1 MSILVMST
9 KKLIDEAESL
19 PVEERALLVDS
30 LLRTLNHPE
39 VEIDAEWVAVAQ
51 RRVSEM
57 RSGKVSP
64 VPGHEVFEKIK
75 NRFSK

>member
-1 MSILVMST
+1 MST

-30 LLRTLNHPE
+30 LLRTLNQPE
-39 VEIDAEWVAVAQ
+39 AEIDAEWVAVAQ
-51 RRVSEM
+51 KRVSEM
-57 RSGKVSP
+57 RAGKVKP
-64 VPGHEVFEKIK
+64 VAGQEVFDRIR

>member
-1 MSILVMST
+1 MST

-30 LLRTLNHPE
+30 LLQTLNQPE
-39 VEIDAEWVAVAQ
+39 AEIDAEWTAVAQ
-51 RRVSEM
+51 RRISEM
-57 RSGKVSP
+57 RSGKVKP
-64 VPGHEVFEKIK
+64 VAGQEVFDRIR

>member
-1 MSILVMST
+1 MST

-30 LLRTLNHPE
+30 LLRTLNQPE
-39 VEIDAEWVAVAQ
+39 AEIDAEWTAVAQ
-51 RRVSEM
+51 RRISEM
-57 RSGKVSP
+57 RSGRVKP
-64 VPGHEVFEKIK
+64 VAGQEVFDRIR

>member
-1 MSILVMST
+1 MST

-30 LLRTLNHPE
+30 LLRTLNQPE
-39 VEIDAEWVAVAQ
+39 AEIDAEWTAVAQ
-51 RRVSEM
+51 KRVSEM
-57 RSGKVSP
+57 RAGTVKP
-64 VPGHEVFEKIK
+64 VPGQEVFEKIK